1 MASELT
7 ETRVGALGEVV
18 TITGTP
24 LKMGVYTATKSAQ
37 NDFVLLADFT
47 DVKEVLACYTVSAG
61 ARTAEGFTIDVTTT
75 NKVTFTSGTT
85 GVTVS
90 VVAVG
95 I

>member
-24 LKMGVYTATKSAQ
+24 LKVGVYTATKSAQ
-37 NDFVLLADFT
+37 NDYVLLGDFT
-47 DVKEVLACYTVSAG
+47 DVKELLACYTVSAG
-61 ARTAEGFTIDVTTT
+61 ARTAEAYTIDSTTT
-75 NKVTFTSGTT
+75 NKVTFTSATT

-90 VVAVG
+90 IVAIG